1 MKRLILVALFAALPL
16 LAQDKISLENRVSP
30 APSGTQYAIPY
41 ATTTTTIGW
50 LAHATGLQC
59 MTQNGAAVP
68 TWGTCY
74 TGTVTAVSVATANGF
89 AGTSGGGATPIL
101 TLTTGITGMLK
112 GNGTAISAATVG
124 TDYSIGT
131 GSLGTGI
138 LKSTATSGALS
149 IAAAGDFPTLNQ
161 DTTGL
166 AVKATILATARAIN
180 GVNFDGS
187 APITVTADANTLSGT
202 TLKSTVVNSSLT
214 SVGTLAS
221 LDINGAGIISGGWGY
236 FGLKLRETHGYP
248 GILFCDWNGYIVGA
262 IHAFSPGI
270 GLGYVN
276 AGNFIDGLYLQN
288 TTGNVGIGTTAPT
301 AKLQVVGLVD
311 YANNTAATAAGLTAG
326 AFYTV
331 TSSNP
336 KQVAVVY

>member
-214 SVGTLAS
+214 TVTPQEKLDVKLATDYHLQFTKWSTIASEIYASNDAGSYSPLALDGSVLS
-221 LDINGAGIISGGWGY
+221 L
-236 FGLKLRETHGYP
+236 
-248 GILFCDWNGYIVGA
+248 
-262 IHAFSPGI
+262 
-270 GLGYVN
+270 N
-276 AGNFIDGLYLQN
+276 AR